1 MIVAHLQHAR
11 GEIEANKVPDT
22 AGFIKPYKCTEFR
35 QGFMKWALA
44 ENLSDLRLLKMVS
57 SETVLFCRVT

>member
-1 MIVAHLQHAR
+1 MKR

-22 AGFIKPYKCTEFR
+22 AGFIKPYWSSVYKCTEFC

-44 ENLSDLRLLKMVS
+44 ENLSDLRSLKTVS
-57 SETVLFCRVT
+57 F